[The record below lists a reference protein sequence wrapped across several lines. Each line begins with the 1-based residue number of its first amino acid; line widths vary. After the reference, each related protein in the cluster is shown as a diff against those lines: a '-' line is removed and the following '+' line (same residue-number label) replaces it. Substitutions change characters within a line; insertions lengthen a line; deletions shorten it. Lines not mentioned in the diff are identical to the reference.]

1 MSDERGTDQGS
12 HGREGGEQRVVR
24 PVLGAPSW
32 VSLIAGDLDVAQRF
46 YGDLLGWT
54 FEHGPER
61 LGPYVS
67 VLADGVPVAGISGV
81 AISAGMGVGWT
92 PFFGV
97 TDAHEAARRG
107 VDRGGTIGVGPV
119 SIDAGRIVIARDPDG
134 ASFGLWQ
141 GRAAGVGEPP
151 RLTGVPAWIE
161 LRTADAFKAALFY
174 GEVLDWDSAAAE
186 RCEVFYEH
194 ERVVLRVD
202 GRSVAALRGLAAP
215 ATEDAPPEMPRWQ
228 ISFAAPDVD
237 RAAAR
242 AVELGGR
249 VVRRPVD
256 TPYGRTTELAD
267 VEGGRFSLITPSART
282 SATGEE

>member
-1 MSDERGTDQGS
+1 M
-12 HGREGGEQRVVR
+12 RVVR

-46 YGDLLGWT
+46 YGELLGWD

-81 AISAGMGVGWT
+81 AISAGTGVGWT

-97 TDAHEAARRG
+97 KDAHEAARRG

-141 GRAAGVGEPP
+141 GRAAGVGDPP
-151 RLTGVPAWIE
+151 RQTGVPDWIE

-174 GEVLDWDSAAAE
+174 GEVLDWDAAE

-202 GRSVAALRGLAAP
+202 GRSVAALRGLDRP
-215 ATEDAPPEMPRWQ
+215 ASEDAPVETPRWQ

-249 VVRRPVD
+249 VVRRPMD

-267 VEGGRFSLITPSART
+267 VEGGLFSLITPKARP
-282 SATGEE
+282 SATAGE